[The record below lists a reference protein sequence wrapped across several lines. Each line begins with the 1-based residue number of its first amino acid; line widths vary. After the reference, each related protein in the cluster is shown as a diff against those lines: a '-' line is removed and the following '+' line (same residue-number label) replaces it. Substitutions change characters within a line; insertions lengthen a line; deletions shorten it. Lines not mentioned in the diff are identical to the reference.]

1 MYLMNVPIFKALGNE
16 ARLQII
22 QTLMVKEHNV
32 TDLTAV
38 SGKNQTTISRHLAN
52 LVNAKI
58 ISQKKIGRNV
68 FYSIINPR
76 MKEWLESTID
86 IKVKSDGNKELSNKI
101 MRFLNQQRDTEND

>member
-1 MYLMNVPIFKALGNE
+1 MNVPIFKALGNE

-22 QTLMVKEHNV
+22 QTLMIKEHNV

-68 FYSIINPR
+68 FYSIINPS

-86 IKVKSDGNKELSNKI
+86 IKVKSDEKKELSNKI
-101 MRFLNQQRDTEND
+101 MRFLNQQRDTEYE

>member
-1 MYLMNVPIFKALGNE
+1 MNVPIFKALGNE
-16 ARLQII
+16 AMLQII
-22 QTLMVKEHNV
+22 QTLMIKEHNV

-68 FYSIINPR
+68 FYSIINPS

-86 IKVKSDGNKELSNKI
+86 IKVKSDEKKELSNKI